1 MVLCDQ
7 LMFLKMI
14 PVDCRVIH
22 YLKSIDVHAL
32 SAQPIYCHSV
42 GPSSFFYY
50 LRGFQLTICF
60 LSPAQSTTRTTN
72 KSYS

>member
-7 LMFLKMI
+7 FMFVKMI
-14 PVDCRVIH
+14 PVDCRLIH

-32 SAQPIYCHSV
+32 SKNLFIVTAWDPV
-42 GPSSFFYY
+42 AFFYY

-60 LSPAQSTTRTTN
+60 LSPPQSTTCTTN
-72 KSYS
+72 TS